1 MNKSIACIFPE
12 TLPDER
18 LLFPL
23 VQVFGQVVHLQAI
36 ENEPPEQGAETAFSE
51 QCRRQGRLQRFTP
64 VPLGSQRERFIAL
77 IQDMR
82 RRGEAYTSQL
92 GMLTLAGINRHDHR
106 ESHHSI
112 LSNLLRHG
120 DIKEQQETE
129 LLIWQS
135 RLIVKLGEFYDIEQA
150 ELSNALDA
158 ITSRQDTL
166 LAELCEEEEG
176 NPFVLPGTNWG
187 TGQDTDGV
195 LRHRLKAWTRL
206 CFHGGNSAPGLLV
219 THHQTAMDLLQEV
232 YEKLFRNS
240 PQQLISLEIPVIA
253 CGQHDADLEEPLM
266 RQCPS
271 LDKAMARLAATGC
284 GLQLEEDMEELFRT
298 GLSEW
303 SRCISRFYSSG
314 RDERRFLDLILF
326 PEISAQRLFAESFT
340 GSMLS
345 GNQLGEEKNKVCVV
359 GLLRMG

>member
-1 MNKSIACIFPE
+1 MNKSIACVFPE

-23 VQVFGQVVHLQAI
+23 VQVFGQVVHMQAI

-51 QCRRQGRLQRFTP
+51 QCRRQRRLQRFTP
-64 VPLGSQRERFIAL
+64 IPLGGQRDRFIAL
-77 IQDMR
+77 MQDMR

-92 GMLTLAGINRHDHR
+92 SMLTLAGINRHDHR

-112 LSNLLRHG
+112 LSNLLHHG
-120 DIKEQQETE
+120 DIKEQQEAE
-129 LLIWQS
+129 LLLWQS

-150 ELSNALDA
+150 ELSSALHA

-166 LAELCEEEEG
+166 LAELCEEEE
-176 NPFVLPGTNWG
+176 NPFVLPGTNWD
-187 TGQDTDGV
+187 TGQETDGI

-206 CFHGGNSAPGLLV
+206 CFYGGNSAPGLLV
-219 THHQTAMDLLQEV
+219 TRHQTTMDLLQEV

-240 PQQLISLEIPVIA
+240 PRQLISLEIPVIA
-253 CGQHDADLEEPLM
+253 CGQHDADLEEPLI

-271 LDKAMARLAATGC
+271 LDKAMARLAATGG
-284 GLQLEEDMEELFRT
+284 GLQLQEDVEELFRT

-303 SRCISRFYSSG
+303 SGCISRFFSSG
-314 RDERRFLDLILF
+314 RDERCFLDLVLF

-340 GSMLS
+340 GSILL
-345 GNQLGEEKNKVCVV
+345 GNQREEEENKVCVV

>member
-1 MNKSIACIFPE
+1 MNKSIACVFPE

-51 QCRRQGRLQRFTP
+51 QCRRQGRLQGFTP
-64 VPLGSQRERFIAL
+64 VPLGGQRDRFIAL

-92 GMLTLAGINRHDHR
+92 SMLTLAGINHRDHR
-106 ESHHSI
+106 ESHHAI
-112 LSNLLRHG
+112 LSNLLHHG

-129 LLIWQS
+129 LLLWQS
-135 RLIVKLGEFYDIEQA
+135 RLIVKLGEFYDMEQA
-150 ELSNALDA
+150 ELRSALDA

-166 LAELCEEEEG
+166 LAELCEEEE
-176 NPFVLPGTNWG
+176 NPFVLPGANWD
-187 TGQDTDGV
+187 TGQDTDGI

-206 CFHGGNSAPGLLV
+206 CFHGGNPAPGLLV
-219 THHQTAMDLLQEV
+219 THHRTAMDLLQEV
-232 YEKLFRNS
+232 YEKLFRTS
-240 PQQLISLEIPVIA
+240 PRHLISLEIPVIA
-253 CGQHDADLEEPLM
+253 CGQHDADLGEPLI

-271 LDKAMARLAATGC
+271 LDTAMSRLAATGG
-284 GLQLEEDMEELFRT
+284 GLQLEEDMEELLRT
-298 GLSEW
+298 GRSEW
-303 SRCISRFYSSG
+303 SRCTSRFFSSG
-314 RDERRFLDLILF
+314 RNERRFLDLVLF

-345 GNQLGEEKNKVCVV
+345 GNQREEEKTKNCIV